1 MDARVW
7 DLLPRLRAACEAGF
21 GENLLGAYAHGSL
34 ALGGFRWA
42 ASDIDLLVVVSAP
55 PALESKMAFVRALLV
70 LEADCP
76 PKGLEMSVVL
86 AEACAHPGHPAPFE
100 LHGSPMHWPRFRE
113 DLAGACAA
121 MQGEDPDLAAHF
133 AVAREAGIALCG
145 PAARMVFAPVPR
157 EMVFAS
163 VWQDVASARESIHSD
178 PVYTILNLCR
188 TLAFARDG
196 RMRSKAAGGAWGEEN
211 VLEFAPLIRAARRA
225 YERGEPFAADG
236 AACAAFAE
244 AMLGRI
250 EREWEEKNGAH

>member
-1 MDARVW
+1 MTIEISNQLSEVLSVIERHLEST
-7 DLLPRLRAACEAGF
+7 LLAVHL
-21 GENLLGAYAHGSL
+21 YGS
-34 ALGGFRWA
+34 AVDGGLKPY
-42 ASDIDLLVVVSAP
+42 SDIDLLVVVYAP

-121 MQGEDPDLAAHF
+121 MRGEDPDLAAHF

-211 VLEFAPLIRAARRA
+211 VPEFATLIRAARRA
-225 YERGEPFAADG
+225 YEGGEPFAAES
-236 AACAAFAE
+236 AALSAFADGILDC
-244 AMLGRI
+244 ARSVFGKQSRD
-250 EREWEEKNGAH
+250 

>member
-7 DLLPRLRAACEAGF
+7 ALLPRLRAACEAGF

-55 PALESKMAFVRALLV
+55 PALESKMAFVRALLA

-121 MQGEDPDLAAHF
+121 G
-133 AVAREAGIALCG
+133 
-145 PAARMVFAPVPR
+145 
-157 EMVFAS
+157 
-163 VWQDVASARESIHSD
+163 
-178 PVYTILNLCR
+178 
-188 TLAFARDG
+188 
-196 RMRSKAAGGAWGEEN
+196 
-211 VLEFAPLIRAARRA
+211 
-225 YERGEPFAADG
+225 
-236 AACAAFAE
+236 
-244 AMLGRI
+244 
-250 EREWEEKNGAH
+250 